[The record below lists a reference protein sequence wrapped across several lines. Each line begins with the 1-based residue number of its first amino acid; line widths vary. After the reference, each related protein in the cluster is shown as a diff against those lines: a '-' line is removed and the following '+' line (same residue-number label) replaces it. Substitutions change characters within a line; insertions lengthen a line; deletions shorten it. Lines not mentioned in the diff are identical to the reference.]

1 MTYEEFKNVYTFNDV
16 RTKKLN
22 KRFSKKVEDDLIKL
36 LYMIKPWLD
45 VEVPSDALSTD
56 DLTLTIQEVFNKLK
70 EEFEHDKANRILS
83 YEDFKSMSVYDWGD
97 QCNRRFNLELYTED
111 ESTDLFR
118 WSLKFEEELYQ
129 ARMHDRIIT
138 GGPLEPPDKL
148 TEEEEHVPMQQ
159 LIDEAKSK
167 WTV

>member
-22 KRFSKKVEDDLIKL
+22 KRFSKKAEDDLIKL

-45 VEVPSDALSTD
+45 VEVPSDALSID

-70 EEFEHDKANRILS
+70 EEFKHDKANRILS
-83 YEDFKSMSVYDWGD
+83 YEDFKKMTIYEWG
-97 QCNRRFNLELYTED
+97 NYFNIDLYTD
-111 ESTDLFR
+111 EELANIFK
-118 WSLKFEEELYQ
+118 WSLRFQEELYQ
-129 ARMHDRIIT
+129 ARMHDRIIVE
-138 GGPLEPPDKL
+138 GIEPPDEL

>member
-1 MTYEEFKNVYTFNDV
+1 MTYEEFKNVYTFKDV

-22 KRFSKKVEDDLIKL
+22 KRFSKKAEDDLIEL
-36 LYMIKPWLD
+36 LYMINPWLD

-83 YEDFKSMSVYDWGD
+83 YEDFKKMTIYEWG
-97 QCNRRFNLELYTED
+97 NYFNIDLYTD
-111 ESTDLFR
+111 EELANIFK

>member
-16 RTKKLN
+16 RSKKLN
-22 KRFSKKVEDDLIKL
+22 KKFSQKAEDDLIEL
-36 LYMIKPWLD
+36 LYMIQPWLD
-45 VEVPSDALSTD
+45 VDVPSDALSIN

-83 YEDFKSMSVYDWGD
+83 YEDFKKMTIYEWG
-97 QCNRRFNLELYTED
+97 NYFNIDLYTD
-111 ESTDLFR
+111 EELANIFK
-118 WSLKFEEELYQ
+118 WSLRFQEELYQ

-138 GGPLEPPDKL
+138 EGIEPPDEL
-148 TEEEEHVPMQQ
+148 TKEEEHVPMQQ
-159 LIDEAKSK
+159 LIDEAKAR

>member
-83 YEDFKSMSVYDWGD
+83 YEDFKKMTIYEWG
-97 QCNRRFNLELYTED
+97 NYFNIDLYTD
-111 ESTDLFR
+111 EELANIFK
-118 WSLKFEEELYQ
+118 WSLRFQEELYQ
-129 ARMHDRIIT
+129 ARMHDKIIINNM
-138 GGPLEPPDKL
+138 PK
-148 TEEEEHVPMQQ
+148 
-159 LIDEAKSK
+159 IYKSL
-167 WTV
+167 

>member
-1 MTYEEFKNVYTFNDV
+1 
-16 RTKKLN
+16 
-22 KRFSKKVEDDLIKL
+22 
-36 LYMIKPWLD
+36 MIKPWLD

-83 YEDFKSMSVYDWGD
+83 YEDFKKMTIYEWG
-97 QCNRRFNLELYTED
+97 NYFNIDLYTD
-111 ESTDLFR
+111 EELANIFK
-118 WSLKFEEELYQ
+118 WSLRFQEELYQ
-129 ARMHDRIIT
+129 ARMHDRIIVE
-138 GGPLEPPDKL
+138 GIEPPDEL

-159 LIDEAKSK
+159 LIDESKSK

>member
-16 RTKKLN
+16 RSKKLN
-22 KRFSKKVEDDLIKL
+22 KKFSQKAEDDLIEL
-36 LYMIKPWLD
+36 LYMIQPWLD
-45 VEVPSDALSTD
+45 VEVPSDALSIN

-83 YEDFKSMSVYDWGD
+83 YEDFKKMTIYEWG
-97 QCNRRFNLELYTED
+97 NYFNIDLYTD
-111 ESTDLFR
+111 EELANIFK
-118 WSLKFEEELYQ
+118 WSLRFQEELYQ

-138 GGPLEPPDKL
+138 EGIEPPDEL
-148 TEEEEHVPMQQ
+148 TKEEEHVPMQQ
-159 LIDEAKSK
+159 LIDEAKAR

>member
-22 KRFSKKVEDDLIKL
+22 KRFSKKTEDDLIKL

-83 YEDFKSMSVYDWGD
+83 YEDFKKHTLNDWG
-97 QCNRRFNLELYTED
+97 NLNIDLYTD
-111 ESTDLFR
+111 EELANVVK
-118 WSLKFEEELYQ
+118 WAKQAEEELYQ

-138 GGPLEPPDKL
+138 EDIEPPDVL
-148 TEEEEHVPMQQ
+148 TEEEEKLPIQQ
-159 LIDEAKSK
+159 LIDEAKSR